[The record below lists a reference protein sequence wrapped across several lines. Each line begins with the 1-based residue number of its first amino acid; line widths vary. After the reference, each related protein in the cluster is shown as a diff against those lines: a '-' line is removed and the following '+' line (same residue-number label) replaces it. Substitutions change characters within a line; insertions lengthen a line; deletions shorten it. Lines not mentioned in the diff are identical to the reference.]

1 MIAPVVRPL
10 ESWARSS
17 VNSDGNTSYTDVYY
31 FLIFLGSLTFLH
43 IISLKLDD
51 SSIPPIIM
59 KKDSDQSF
67 DGCNELQTTDSTEL
81 SSQETCNGSSINKN
95 MQL

>member
-1 MIAPVVRPL
+1 
-10 ESWARSS
+10 
-17 VNSDGNTSYTDVYY
+17 
-31 FLIFLGSLTFLH
+31 
-43 IISLKLDD
+43 
-51 SSIPPIIM
+51 M